1 MKFMETKPYEICNAL
16 QQFLLSNTDF
26 ETFLNTLGYTNDE
39 EKTNFTLMN
48 YIHYPKKQTAI
59 TTFPFISFESNESID
74 ARTEEDGFRWY
85 IDIVIG
91 IQDIT
96 EDNPNHNYTQTDNVL
111 KYNKAS
117 QIQDLALEIL
127 KAIEEEI
134 EITGIKG
141 DFEINFGKISQSTS
155 HTGEFD
161 EMYHLIELELISYKE
176 I

>member
-1 MKFMETKPYEICNAL
+1 MKFMETKPYEMCDAL
-16 QQFLLSNTDF
+16 QEFLSRNEEF
-26 ETFLNTLGYTNDE
+26 EIFLNTLGYTNNIQN
-39 EKTNFTLMN
+39 TNLTLIN
-48 YIHYPKKQTAI
+48 YIHYPKQQTAI
-59 TTFPFISFESNESID
+59 ATFPFISFESNESID
-74 ARTEEDGFRWY
+74 ARAEEDGFRWY
-85 IDIVIG
+85 VDIVVG

>member
-1 MKFMETKPYEICNAL
+1 MKFMETKPYEICDAL
-16 QQFLLSNTDF
+16 QEFLSRNEEF
-26 ETFLNTLGYTNDE
+26 EIFLNTLGYTNNIQN
-39 EKTNFTLMN
+39 TNLTLIN
-48 YIHYPKKQTAI
+48 YIHYPKQQTAI
-59 TTFPFISFESNESID
+59 ATFPFISFESNESID
-74 ARTEEDGFRWY
+74 ARAEEDGFRWY
-85 IDIVIG
+85 VDIVVG

>member
-16 QQFLLSNTDF
+16 QQFLLSNADF
-26 ETFLNTLGYTNDE
+26 ETFLNTLGYTNNVQN
-39 EKTNFTLMN
+39 TNLILMN
-48 YIHYPKKQTAI
+48 YIHYPKQQTAI
-59 TTFPFISFESNESID
+59 ATFPFISFESNESID
-74 ARTEEDGFRWY
+74 ARAEEDGFRWY
-85 IDIVIG
+85 VDIVVG

-117 QIQDLALEIL
+117 QIQDFALEIL